1 MLDKFIYDI
10 TPFSVVD
17 YPDELAAIVWFAKCN
32 MRCVYCYN
40 KDIVLGEGKFDM
52 RYLSEF
58 LNSRQNLLSA
68 VVLSGGEC
76 TKSLHFSDVLKLAKN
91 LGYKT
96 KVDTNGSSPEI
107 IEENLSLVD
116 FISLDFKAPKA
127 KFEAITASNLYDKF
141 IKTLQTLLK
150 NRVEFEC
157 RTTIHADMLNENDI
171 SDMVK
176 VLSQNG
182 YDKTYYLQNFFES
195 LNLGN
200 LQKPKTKFDPK
211 LIKSNLNIELRNF

>member
-17 YPDELAAIVWFAKCN
+17 YPDELACLVWFAKCN

-52 RYLSEF
+52 HYLSKF

-76 TKSLHFSDVLKLAKN
+76 TKSLHFSDVLKLAKD

-96 KVDTNGSSPEI
+96 KVDTNGSNPEI
-107 IEENLSLVD
+107 IEENLSLID

-127 KFEAITASNLYDKF
+127 KFETITASNLYDKF
-141 IKTLQTLLK
+141 IKTLQILLK
-150 NRVEFEC
+150 NRAKFEC
-157 RTTIHADMLNENDI
+157 RTTIHADILNENDI
-171 SDMVK
+171 SDMAK
-176 VLSQNG
+176 VLEQNG
-182 YDKTYYLQNFFES
+182 YRQTYYLQNFFEAS
-195 LNLGN
+195 NLGN
-200 LQKPKTKFDPK
+200 LQKPKAKFDPN
-211 LIKSNLNIELRNF
+211 LINSNLSIALRNF

>member
-1 MLDKFIYDI
+1 
-10 TPFSVVD
+10 
-17 YPDELAAIVWFAKCN
+17 

-40 KDIVLGEGKFDM
+40 NYIVLGEGKFDM

-107 IEENLSLVD
+107 IEENLSLID

-141 IKTLQTLLK
+141 IKTLQILLK